1 LTDIITHSMGDGI
14 ISPCGLHPMMVYRG
28 LQAGFTTDWSE
39 VDCAECLGKK
49 PGVEPPTP
57 HLKSFFVTFG
67 VGYAYTEHPYW
78 MGAHS
83 EGYLEVVAPD
93 EEQARA
99 LVRTYI
105 GLKWSHMYDRR
116 PEWAKRGCL
125 AIVSTDGSSWSASGV
140 AHPTPRFGTSD
151 PEYYGHDSTEL
162 VAARIEGELLENSDQ
177 DALDNLGYEA
187 ELVHRG
193 CLNEGLAMFKEVTE
207 VDSRVQA
214 GELDWAEPYSCAVCE
229 QSIT

>member
-1 LTDIITHSMGDGI
+1 MGDGLH
-14 ISPCGLHPMMVYRG
+14 SPCGLEPASVYSG
-28 LQAGFTTDWSE
+28 FQGIFTTDWSV
-39 VDCAECLGKK
+39 VDCPSCLAKA
-49 PGVEPPTP
+49 PARVAPPTP

-67 VGYAYTEHPYW
+67 VGYGYAEHPYW

-83 EGYLEVVAPD
+83 DGYFEVLAPD
-93 EEQARA
+93 EEQART

-116 PEWAKRGCL
+116 PEWTRRGVL

-140 AHPTPRFGTSD
+140 AHPTPRFTASD
-151 PEYYGHDSTEL
+151 PEYYGHESTEL
-162 VAARIEGELLENSDQ
+162 VAARIEGVLANDSDK
-177 DALDNLGYEA
+177 DAIEALGYEA

-193 CLNEGLAMFKEVTE
+193 CLNEGLALFDTITE

-214 GELDWAEPYSCAVCE
+214 GELDWADPQECPVCGR
-229 QSIT
+229 SIT